1 MILESHLLSL
11 VVYAFFAALV
21 MALIR
26 RTDRKARL
34 RYGLTLFGL
43 MVAGALAFGWFMFLF
58 IKG

>member
-11 VVYAFFAALV
+11 IVYAFFVSLV

-26 RTDRKARL
+26 RADLKARV
-34 RYGLTLFGL
+34 RYGLTLFVI
-43 MVAGALAFGWFMFLF
+43 MVVGALAFGWFMFFF